1 MKRVLYVAFF
11 LSGVAGLLYETIWS
25 RYLGLFVGH
34 SAYAQVIVLVIF
46 LGGLSIGSIFVGQRS
61 EGTRRPLF
69 WYAGAEAL
77 VGLFGLFFHDGFLLV
92 QEAAY
97 SSVFPALAG
106 SPFLVPVKWGMVA
119 GLILPPSILLGTTFP
134 FMSAGFLRIFPT
146 QPGRVLSLLYFA
158 NSFGAALGA
167 LLSGFVLIERYG
179 LPGTVLVAALLNVTV
194 ALLAWGVEKRAG
206 SGAVLPS
213 RPGGEEAPPFRPD
226 LPFPSRRFLWRLLL
240 GMSFGT
246 AVASFIYEI
255 AWIRMLSLVLG
266 TATHSFDLMLSAF
279 ILGLALGALW
289 MRGRADRISDPLST
303 LGWIQWIMGAS
314 ALATLPLYVGSF
326 LWTAELLSAVNR
338 TLPGYA
344 VFNLGRYGV
353 ALVVM
358 LPATFCAGT
367 TLPLITRTL
376 LSAGEGER
384 AIGWVY
390 GVNTLGSIL
399 AVSVASLLLM
409 PLIGLKSLLV
419 VGGALDMALGVF
431 LLTVS
436 SPGRRAPAQEVA
448 EGGVWT
454 ELSGGYMGRGKGLA
468 AAVGASAV
476 VLIALL
482 GVRWDRALL
491 SSGVY
496 RTGELANP
504 NTEILFYK
512 DGRTATVTVDRR
524 PPGIFALSTNGKP
537 DATLT
542 GLWLDS
548 HEGTPVPLSLDEPT
562 QVLIPLVTLA
572 YNPGARRALVVGQ
585 GSGLSSALVLGS
597 PHIESLVTVEI
608 EPAMLEGSRAF
619 LPATRRE
626 FEDPRSVFAIDD
638 AKSFLA
644 QDGEPLDL
652 ILSEPSNPWVSGV
665 SSLFSSEFYARVKN
679 RLAPGGVFG
688 QWIHLYEISDEL
700 VLSVLAAVHR
710 NFPDYQ
716 VYLVHSADMLIV
728 AGTDPEL
735 PPPDWRV
742 FELPA
747 ISQDLSRTYPFSPE
761 LLEASH
767 FLSREGLAPLL
778 EAWPYP
784 NSDFFP
790 VLDLG
795 AERTRFLQLP
805 ASGFLESASGPF
817 DVADAFL
824 PRPHPDGDLLVT
836 PIPQIP
842 MGRSLTLRNR
852 VRAWRGNPEVSG
864 THPPPGDREDRRL
877 REGPDPERD
886 LELRQALY
894 REQVASALLS
904 LPAQPL
910 DWNAWFRQVLEGG
923 GWAAPTGWRMIEDG
937 FLARVE
943 RSARR
948 LEAPPGILSAVSFL
962 EALEAR
968 DWPSILSPSGSLV
981 TEISEGRRWIN
992 PAVVLDAGVE
1002 ARIFLDRPAD
1012 AEAYFQR
1019 LSPFS
1024 GRSARDFRSRLLR
1037 AHLDQALSLR

>member
-11 LSGVAGLLYETIWS
+11 LSGVAGLIYETIWS

-34 SAYAQVIVLVIF
+34 AAYAQVIVLVIF
-46 LGGLSIGSIFVGQRS
+46 LGGLSIGSILVGQRS
-61 EGTRRPLF
+61 ERTRRPLF

-77 VGLFGLFFHDGFLLV
+77 VGLFGLFFHEGFILV

-97 SSVFPALAG
+97 SSIFPALAG

-134 FMSAGFLRIFPT
+134 FMSAGFLRLFPA

-167 LLSGFVLIERYG
+167 LLSGFVLIERHG
-179 LPGTVLVAALLNVTV
+179 LPGTVLTAAMLNVTV
-194 ALLAWGVEKRAG
+194 ALLAWGVEKRGG

-213 RPGGEEAPPFRPD
+213 RPGGEEEPPIRHD

-289 MRGRADRISDPLST
+289 MRGRADRISDPVST

-314 ALATLPLYVGSF
+314 ALATLPLYIGSF

-436 SPGRRAPAQEVA
+436 SPRPSVPDEEVG

-454 ELSGGYMGRGKGLA
+454 ELSGGYMGRGKGLG

-482 GVRWDRALL
+482 GVRWDHALL

-504 NTEILFYK
+504 STEILYYK

-537 DATLT
+537 DATMT
-542 GLWLDS
+542 GLWLEPGD
-548 HEGTPVPLSLDEPT
+548 GTRVPLSLDEPT

-572 YNPGARRALVVGQ
+572 YNPDARRALVVGQ
-585 GSGLSSALVLGS
+585 GSGLSSEMVLGS

-608 EPAMLEGSRAF
+608 EPAMLEGSRVF

-644 QDGEPLDL
+644 KGGEPLDL

-665 SSLFSSEFYARVKN
+665 SSLFSSEFYARVRN

-742 FELPA
+742 FEFPA

-767 FLSREGLAPLL
+767 FLSRESLAPLL

-824 PRPHPDGDLLVT
+824 PSPTPDGNLLVT
-836 PIPQIP
+836 PVPQIP
-842 MGRSLTLRNR
+842 MWRALTLRNR
-852 VRAWRGNPEVSG
+852 IRAWRGDLEVLG
-864 THPPPGDREDRRL
+864 PHFPFGGDVDGRL
-877 REGPDPERD
+877 QEGPDPERD

-894 REQVASALLS
+894 REELALALLGMGTT
-904 LPAQPL
+904 PT
-910 DWNAWFRQVLEGG
+910 DWMSWLRQVLEGG
-923 GWAAPTGWRMIEDG
+923 GWGPFTGWRIIDEG
-937 FLARVE
+937 FLDRVE
-943 RSARR
+943 TEAHR
-948 LEAPPGILSAVSFL
+948 LEAPQGLFSALVFLKALEERDWPGILSPS
-962 EALEAR
+962 EALV
-968 DWPSILSPSGSLV
+968 G
-981 TEISEGRRWIN
+981 EIAEGRRWIN
-992 PAVVLDAGVE
+992 PAVILDAGVE
-1002 ARIFLDRPAD
+1002 ARILLGDPAG
-1012 AEAYFQR
+1012 AEGFFQR
-1019 LSPFS
+1019 LSPFA

-1037 AHLDQALSLR
+1037 AHLDQVLSLR